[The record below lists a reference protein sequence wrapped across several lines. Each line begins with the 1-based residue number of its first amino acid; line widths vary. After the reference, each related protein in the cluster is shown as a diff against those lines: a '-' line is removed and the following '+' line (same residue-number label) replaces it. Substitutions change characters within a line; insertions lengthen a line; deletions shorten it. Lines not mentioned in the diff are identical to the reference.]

1 MPLRTAYIDFNSFF
15 ASVEQ
20 QERPELRGRAVGV
33 APLKAETTSLIAVSV
48 EAKRRGLHMG
58 VRVSEARVQ
67 CPDMI
72 IVEARQEL
80 YVRYHHRLVAV
91 IDTILPIA
99 AIGSIDEVACA
110 LPAGGDTPEAAR
122 ALALRTKQAI
132 RANVGER
139 LTCSIGIAPNPFLA
153 KIASD
158 LEKPDGLQ
166 IITDADLP
174 ARLLPL
180 ALRDLPGIGERMET
194 HLRSRGIHTVEQ
206 LWAQPRAV
214 MAKLWGGIEGERM
227 YARLRG
233 EIVTLPET
241 RTTSIGH
248 GHVLPPELRHEAGA
262 HATLHRL
269 LQKAAMRL
277 RYSDFFA
284 GGLHVALRFRGRPNW
299 SDALTFFETQDTVP
313 LTRTLNTLWARHP
326 RSAAGDY
333 LGVNITLFH
342 LLPAA
347 ARTAPLGIVDTGDAR
362 APLHAAVDK
371 LNRRLGKNSVVFG
384 GALGATHYAPVR
396 IAFGHIPDLALE
408 AGGDEYADLQPT
420 PAELSHYRRPQGEG
434 F

>member
-20 QERPELRGRAVGV
+20 QERPELRGRAVGI
-33 APLKAETTSLIAVSV
+33 APLQAETTSLIAVSI
-48 EAKRRGLHMG
+48 EAKRRGLRMG
-58 VRVSEARVQ
+58 VRVSEARIQ
-67 CPDMI
+67 CPDMV

-80 YVRYHHRLVAV
+80 YVRYHHRLIEV
-91 IDTILPIA
+91 IDTVLPIA
-99 AIGSIDEVACA
+99 AVGSIDEVACA
-110 LPAGGDTPEAAR
+110 LPAGADTPEAAR

-132 RANVGER
+132 RERVGER

-166 IITDADLP
+166 VITDADLP
-174 ARLLPL
+174 GRLLPL

-194 HLRSRGIHTVEQ
+194 HLRSRGIHTIEQ

-214 MAKLWGGIEGERM
+214 MAKLWGGIEGERL

-233 EIVTLPET
+233 EIVTLPDT

-248 GHVLPPELRHEAGA
+248 GQVLPPELRHEAGA

-277 RYSDFFA
+277 RYSGHFA
-284 GGLHVALRFRGRPNW
+284 GGLHLALRFRGRPSW
-299 SDALTFFETQDTVP
+299 SHALTFFETQDTVL

-326 RSAAGDY
+326 RAAAGEY
-333 LGVNITLFH
+333 IGVNITLFH
-342 LLPAA
+342 LMPAA

-362 APLHAAVDK
+362 APLHAAVDA
-371 LNRRLGKNSVVFG
+371 LNRKLGKNSVVFG

-408 AGGDEYADLQPT
+408 AGGEEYAPPS
-420 PAELSHYRRPQGEG
+420 PAELAHYKRPEGEG
-434 F
+434 Y